1 MHERASAEAAAPG
14 AEIPLADIQKGKDV
28 MRLTRKQKYR
38 NWVLG
43 ILIAAITGAGI
54 FGYLSVRNSIPD
66 KFYYSDEGDRPLE
79 KISDNPLV
87 TYSEDVE
94 VSGSGSYTVECRLL
108 GALPLKSVKVEKT
121 ERPVVYACGDSV
133 GIYMETQGVMIV
145 DSGEIQTQDGQLV
158 KPAEHIVKAGDYIEK
173 IDGQEL
179 HNKRELLQ
187 KVADSDGSAMVLSV
201 LRQGEQID
209 LRVQPVLAEDGSYKL
224 GIWVRDNV
232 QGIGTM
238 TYVETDGT
246 YGALGHGISDVDTGD
261 LLSLGRGELYQ
272 AEILDV
278 VKGISGSPGELRGV
292 IRYQQEDILGSIEK
306 NTRIGIYGTV
316 AGDRM
321 EQLDLIPFEVGF
333 KQEVEEGPATVL
345 CSVDGAVRE
354 YQAEIQNVDLG
365 QDKGNKCFEVHI
377 TDERLLNQTGGIVQ
391 GMSGSPI
398 LQNGRLIGAVTHVFI
413 ADAACGYGIFIENM
427 LDM

>member
-1 MHERASAEAAAPG
+1 
-14 AEIPLADIQKGKDV
+14 

-38 NWVLG
+38 NWLLG
-43 ILIAAITGAGI
+43 ILVAAVTAAGI

-66 KFYYSDEGDRPLE
+66 KFYYCDEGEKPLQD
-79 KISDNPLV
+79 ISDNPLV
-87 TYSEDVE
+87 TFSEDLE
-94 VSGSGSYTVECRLL
+94 VSGNGGYTVECRLL
-108 GALPLKSVKVEKT
+108 GVLPLKSVRVEKT
-121 ERPVVYACGDSV
+121 ERPAVYACGDSV
-133 GIYMETQGVMIV
+133 GIYMETQGVLIV
-145 DSGEIQTQDGQLV
+145 DSGEIQTQDGRLV
-158 KPAEHIVKAGDYIEK
+158 KPAENIVKAGDYIER

-179 HNKRELLQ
+179 HNKKELLE

-201 LRQGEQID
+201 LRQGEEID
-209 LRVQPVLAEDGSYKL
+209 LKVQPVLSEDGSYKL

-232 QGIGTM
+232 QGIGTL
-238 TYVETDGT
+238 TYVEQDGT
-246 YGALGHGISDVDTGD
+246 YGALGHGISDVDTGE
-261 LLSLGRGELYQ
+261 LLSLGNGELYQ

-292 IRYQQEDILGSIEK
+292 IRYRQEDILGSIER
-306 NTRIGIYGTV
+306 NTGIGIYGTLD
-316 AGDRM
+316 ADRM
-321 EQLDLIPFEVGF
+321 EGLDLKLCEVGL

-354 YQAEIQNVDLG
+354 YQAEIQNVDLSQTG
-365 QDKGNKCFEVHI
+365 SNKCFEVQI
-377 TDERLLNQTGGIVQ
+377 TDEALLNQTGGIVQ